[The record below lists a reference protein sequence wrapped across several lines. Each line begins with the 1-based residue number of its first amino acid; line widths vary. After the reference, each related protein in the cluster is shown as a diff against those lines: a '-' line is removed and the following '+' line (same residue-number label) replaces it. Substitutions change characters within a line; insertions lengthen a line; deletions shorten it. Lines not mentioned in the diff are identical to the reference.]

1 MRGSVCSSMA
11 GLGVA
16 ALLIACAPHS
26 PRQAPSRSVTPDVSG
41 TGDAIVLSGNLLH
54 QQSRSLLTL
63 MRARIP
69 SIQIVD
75 DQPCPDVYLRGRS
88 TIVTPSNPAIYIDGQ
103 RATNTC
109 VLDMVNVLDL
119 DRVEI
124 YPSGEPRAG
133 YMSDPYGVILV
144 FLRTSD

>member
-1 MRGSVCSSMA
+1 
-11 GLGVA
+11 
-16 ALLIACAPHS
+16 
-26 PRQAPSRSVTPDVSG
+26 
-41 TGDAIVLSGNLLH
+41 
-54 QQSRSLLTL
+54 
-63 MRARIP
+63 MRARVP

-88 TIVTPSNPAIYIDGQ
+88 TIVSSSNPAIYVDGQ

-109 VLDMVNVLDL
+109 VLDMVNSLDL

-124 YPSGEPRAG
+124 YPSGQPRG
-133 YMSDPYGVILV
+133 YLSDPYGVILM